1 MIDVKQILINR
12 KIEIELYIEHL
23 RIIENKADQVLFKVM
38 KANTLLML
46 YNLIEAV
53 VANSINEIRNS
64 IYSNKDIEF
73 DSLKEQIKAQIIK
86 DLKRNVS
93 PDNFVKQS
101 QKISNDIIKLSFKK
115 ENISNGNIDRDRIIE
130 LANIYDFNVNGSDY
144 KKTKHGETLYIIKD
158 KRNDLAHGTYS
169 FSEVGKDYSLFE
181 IEKISIQTI
190 EYLDFVINNIELYI
204 QEQQYKTAL

>member
-73 DSLKEQIKAQIIK
+73 VSLKELIKAQIIK
-86 DLKRNVS
+86 DLK
-93 PDNFVKQS
+93 
-101 QKISNDIIKLSFKK
+101 
-115 ENISNGNIDRDRIIE
+115 
-130 LANIYDFNVNGSDY
+130 
-144 KKTKHGETLYIIKD
+144 
-158 KRNDLAHGTYS
+158 
-169 FSEVGKDYSLFE
+169 
-181 IEKISIQTI
+181 
-190 EYLDFVINNIELYI
+190 
-204 QEQQYKTAL
+204 